1 MGGWGLPSA
10 YRYRTYKSQHSLS
23 SRVSDTVS
31 GTGCVLA
38 LNIGLVA
45 VFRSLRC
52 SGQIRD
58 DLMEKVGQLA
68 LTN

>member
-1 MGGWGLPSA
+1 MPSA
-10 YRYRTYKSQHSLS
+10 YRYRTYKSQHTLS

-31 GTGCVLA
+31 GTGCALA

-45 VFRSLRC
+45 VFRSLQC
-52 SGQIRD
+52 SGQVRD
-58 DLMEKVGQLA
+58 NLIEKVGQLA